1 MFMIEKRKGLSV
13 MFTKDFFIVLG
24 FAVFTAGSLVAQETI
39 KLQNPSFEDMPRKG
53 VPGMPSIKGWHDC
66 GLSKF
71 PTESPPDI
79 HPVMN
84 NAWDVA
90 LPAYDGNTYLGMV
103 TRANDTYESLSQAVS
118 SPFKGGTCYSFTAF
132 LAQSDQYKSAT
143 SRTQQLGTNELE
155 NFVRPAVFMIW
166 GGNYFCDKEEL
177 LGESPPVTNSVWKQ
191 YKFVIHPQR
200 DYKYITIEAFYKTP
214 ILEAYNGHV
223 LVDGLS
229 DFVPIE
235 CPLIPQDIV
244 AEVSDPPAKVEVLT
258 SSGGNAS
265 STTKKTTSG
274 GSSGTLKQGTIS
286 SGQKSFTP
294 VLLTELIPGKVYVGQ
309 KIRLD
314 HLYFKADSVNLM
326 SDSYQVLDELADYLI
341 EYPKTVIEIGGHTNT
356 VPPDDYCNLLSTQR
370 AKSVQE
376 YLISQGVPANRLQ
389 YKGYGKSDPIIAYDK
404 YNKEA
409 RLKNQRVEIKIL
421 AIS

>member
-1 MFMIEKRKGLSV
+1 
-13 MFTKDFFIVLG
+13 MFTKGFTIVLG
-24 FAVFTAGSLVAQETI
+24 IAFWAAFPLTGQETI
-39 KLQNPSFEDMPRKG
+39 RLQNPSFEDMPRKG

-79 HPVMN
+79 HPVVN

-90 LPAYDGNTYLGMV
+90 LQSYDGNTYLGMV
-103 TRANDTYESLSQAVS
+103 TRANDTYESLSQALS
-118 SPFKGGTCYSFTAF
+118 SPIQAGVCYSFTAF
-132 LAQSDQYKSAT
+132 LAQSNQYKSAT

-166 GGNYFCDKEEL
+166 GGNYFCEKAEL
-177 LGESPPVTNSVWKQ
+177 LGESPPVTNSEWMQ
-191 YKFVIHPQR
+191 YKFVLQPQHS
-200 DYKYITIEAFYKTP
+200 YKYVTIEAFYKTP

-223 LVDGLS
+223 LVDALS
-229 DFVPIE
+229 DLVPIE
-235 CPLIPQDIV
+235 CPLFPQDLV
-244 AEVSDPPAKVEVLT
+244 AEVSMPPSKVEIATSNGSSSSTVT
-258 SSGGNAS
+258 KKPTTGGNSGTIKSGTVSSGP
-265 STTKKTTSG
+265 KT
-274 GSSGTLKQGTIS
+274 
-286 SGQKSFTP
+286 FTP

-326 SDSYQVLDELADYLI
+326 SDSYEVLDELAAYLK

-356 VPPDDYCNLLSTQR
+356 VPPEDYCIHLSTQR

-421 AIS
+421 ALS

>member
-1 MFMIEKRKGLSV
+1 
-13 MFTKDFFIVLG
+13 MFTKGLTIAIGIAFW
-24 FAVFTAGSLVAQETI
+24 AGIPLTGQETI
-39 KLQNPSFEDMPRKG
+39 RLQNPSFEDMPRKG
-53 VPGMPSIKGWHDC
+53 VPGMPSIKSWHDC

-90 LPAYDGNTYLGMV
+90 LQSYDGNTYLGMV
-103 TRANDTYESLSQAVS
+103 TRANDTYESLSQALS
-118 SPFKGGTCYSFTAF
+118 SPIQDGVCYSFTAF

-143 SRTQQLGTNELE
+143 SRTQQLGTNALE

-166 GGNYFCDKEEL
+166 GGNYFCEKAEL
-177 LGESPPVTNSVWKQ
+177 LGESPPVTNSEWMQ
-191 YKFVIHPQR
+191 YKFVFQPQHT
-200 DYKYITIEAFYKTP
+200 YKYITIEAFYKTP
-214 ILEAYNGHV
+214 ILEGYNGHV
-223 LVDGLS
+223 LVDALS
-229 DFVPIE
+229 DLVPIE
-235 CPLIPQDIV
+235 CPLFPQDLV
-244 AEVSDPPAKVEVLT
+244 AEVSVPPVKVEVAT
-258 SSGGNAS
+258 ASGGNSS
-265 STTKKTTSG
+265 STIKKSTTSG
-274 GSSGTLKQGTIS
+274 NSGTIKSGTIS
-286 SGQKSFTP
+286 SGQKSFSP
-294 VLLTELIPGKVYVGQ
+294 VLLKELIPGKVYVGQ

-326 SDSYQVLDELADYLI
+326 SDSYQVLDELAAYLK

-356 VPPDDYCNLLSTQR
+356 VPPEDYCIHLSTQR

-376 YLISQGVPANRLQ
+376 YLITQGVPANRLQ

-404 YNKEA
+404 YNKDA

-421 AIS
+421 ALT

>member
-1 MFMIEKRKGLSV
+1 
-13 MFTKDFFIVLG
+13 MFTKGLTIAIGIAFW
-24 FAVFTAGSLVAQETI
+24 AGIPLTGQETI
-39 KLQNPSFEDMPRKG
+39 RLQNPSFEDMPRKG
-53 VPGMPSIKGWHDC
+53 VPGMPSIKSWHDC

-90 LPAYDGNTYLGMV
+90 LQSYDGNTYLGMV
-103 TRANDTYESLSQAVS
+103 TRANDTYESLSQALS
-118 SPFKGGTCYSFTAF
+118 SPIQDGVCYSFTAF

-143 SRTQQLGTNELE
+143 SRTQQLGTNAVE

-166 GGNYFCDKEEL
+166 GGNYFCEKAEL
-177 LGESPPVTNSVWKQ
+177 LGESPPVTNSEWMQ
-191 YKFVIHPQR
+191 YKFVFQPQHT
-200 DYKYITIEAFYKTP
+200 YKYITIEAFYKTP
-214 ILEAYNGHV
+214 ILEGYNGHV
-223 LVDGLS
+223 LVDALS
-229 DFVPIE
+229 DLVPIE
-235 CPLIPQDIV
+235 CPLFPQDLV
-244 AEVSDPPAKVEVLT
+244 AEVSVPPVKVEVAT
-258 SSGGNAS
+258 ASGGNSS
-265 STTKKTTSG
+265 STIKKSTTSG
-274 GSSGTLKQGTIS
+274 NSGTIKSGTIS
-286 SGQKSFTP
+286 SGQKSFSP
-294 VLLTELIPGKVYVGQ
+294 VLLKELIPGKVYVGQ

-326 SDSYQVLDELADYLI
+326 SDSYQVLDELAAYLK

-356 VPPDDYCNLLSTQR
+356 VPPEDYCIHLSTQR

-376 YLISQGVPANRLQ
+376 YLITQGVPANRLQ

-404 YNKEA
+404 YNKDA

-421 AIS
+421 ALT

>member
-1 MFMIEKRKGLSV
+1 
-13 MFTKDFFIVLG
+13 MFTKGLTIALG
-24 FAVFTAGSLVAQETI
+24 IAFWAGIPLTGQETI
-39 KLQNPSFEDMPRKG
+39 RLQNPSFEDMPRKG
-53 VPGMPSIKGWHDC
+53 VPGMPSIKSWHDC

-90 LPAYDGNTYLGMV
+90 LQSYDGNTYLGMV
-103 TRANDTYESLSQAVS
+103 TRANDTYESLSQALS
-118 SPFKGGTCYSFTAF
+118 SPIQSGVCYSFTAF

-143 SRTQQLGTNELE
+143 SRTQQLGTNALE

-166 GGNYFCDKEEL
+166 GGNYFCEKAEL
-177 LGESPPVTNSVWKQ
+177 LGESPPVTNSEWMQ
-191 YKFVIHPQR
+191 YKFVFQPQHSF
-200 DYKYITIEAFYKTP
+200 KYVTIEAFYKTP
-214 ILEAYNGHV
+214 ILEGYNGHV
-223 LVDGLS
+223 LVDALS
-229 DFVPIE
+229 DLVPIE
-235 CPLIPQDIV
+235 CPMFPQDLV
-244 AEVSDPPAKVEVLT
+244 AEVSVPPVKVEVAIASGGNSSSSVKKST
-258 SSGGNAS
+258 SSGN
-265 STTKKTTSG
+265 
-274 GSSGTLKQGTIS
+274 SGTIKSGTIS
-286 SGQKSFTP
+286 SGQKSFSP

-326 SDSYQVLDELADYLI
+326 SDSYQVLDELAAYLK

-356 VPPDDYCNLLSTQR
+356 VPPEDYCIHLSTQR

-409 RLKNQRVEIKIL
+409 RFKNQRVEIKIL
-421 AIS
+421 ALT

>member
-1 MFMIEKRKGLSV
+1 MFIRDFTIALSIA
-13 MFTKDFFIVLG
+13 FC
-24 FAVFTAGSLVAQETI
+24 VAAPLSGQVTI
-39 KLQNPSFEDMPRKG
+39 SLQNPSFEDMPRKG

-79 HPVMN
+79 HPVVN

-90 LPAYDGNTYLGMV
+90 ISAYEGNTYLGMV
-103 TRANDTYESLSQAVS
+103 TRANDTYESLSQALS
-118 SPFKGGTCYSFTAF
+118 TPIQGGTCYSFTAF
-132 LAQSDQYKSAT
+132 LAQSNQYKSAT

-166 GGNYFCDKEEL
+166 GGNYFCEKAEL
-177 LGESPPVTNSVWKQ
+177 LGESPPITNSVWKQ
-191 YKFVIHPQR
+191 FKFVLQPQR
-200 DYKYITIEAFYKTP
+200 SYKYVTIEAFYKTP

-229 DFVPIE
+229 DIAPIE
-235 CPLIPQDIV
+235 CPLFPQDLV
-244 AEVSDPPAKVEVLT
+244 AEVSDPPAKVEINAAAGTV
-258 SSGGNAS
+258 AS
-265 STTKKTTSG
+265 STVKKPTTGGNSG
-274 GSSGTLKQGTIS
+274 TIKSGTVSSGPK
-286 SGQKSFTP
+286 KFTP

-326 SDSYQVLDELADYLI
+326 SDSYQVLDELAMYLK

-356 VPPDDYCNLLSTQR
+356 VPPEDYCNHLSTQR

-376 YLISQGVPANRLQ
+376 YLISQGVPATRLQ

-421 AIS
+421 ALT

>member
-1 MFMIEKRKGLSV
+1 
-13 MFTKDFFIVLG
+13 MFTKGFTIVLG
-24 FAVFTAGSLVAQETI
+24 IAFWAAFPLTGQETI
-39 KLQNPSFEDMPRKG
+39 RLQNPSFEDMPRKG

-79 HPVMN
+79 HPVVN

-90 LPAYDGNTYLGMV
+90 LQSYDGNTYLGMV
-103 TRANDTYESLSQAVS
+103 TRANDTYESLSQALS
-118 SPFKGGTCYSFTAF
+118 SPIQAGVCYSFTAF
-132 LAQSDQYKSAT
+132 LAQSNQYKSAT

-166 GGNYFCDKEEL
+166 GGNYFCEKAEL
-177 LGESPPVTNSVWKQ
+177 LGESPPVTNSEWMQ
-191 YKFVIHPQR
+191 YKFVLQPQHS
-200 DYKYITIEAFYKTP
+200 YKYITIEAFYKTP

-223 LVDGLS
+223 LVDALS
-229 DFVPIE
+229 EFVPIE
-235 CPLIPQDIV
+235 CPLFPQDLV
-244 AEVSDPPAKVEVLT
+244 AEVSVPPSKVEIAS
-258 SSGGNAS
+258 SSGSSS
-265 STTKKTTSG
+265 STVTKKPTIGGNSG
-274 GSSGTLKQGTIS
+274 TIKSGTVSSGPKT
-286 SGQKSFTP
+286 FTP

-326 SDSYQVLDELADYLI
+326 SDSYEVLDELAAYLK

-356 VPPDDYCNLLSTQR
+356 VPPEDYCIHLSTQR

-376 YLISQGVPANRLQ
+376 YLISQGVPASRLQ

-404 YNKEA
+404 YNKDA

-421 AIS
+421 ALT

>member
-1 MFMIEKRKGLSV
+1 
-13 MFTKDFFIVLG
+13 MFTKGLTIAIGIAFW
-24 FAVFTAGSLVAQETI
+24 AGIPLTGQETI
-39 KLQNPSFEDMPRKG
+39 RLQNPSFEDMPRKG
-53 VPGMPSIKGWHDC
+53 VPGMPSIKSWHDC

-90 LPAYDGNTYLGMV
+90 LQSYDGNTYLGMV
-103 TRANDTYESLSQAVS
+103 TRANDTYESLSQALS
-118 SPFKGGTCYSFTAF
+118 SPIQDGVCYSFTAF

-143 SRTQQLGTNELE
+143 SRTQQLGTNALE

-166 GGNYFCDKEEL
+166 GGNYFCEKAEL
-177 LGESPPVTNSVWKQ
+177 LGESPPVTNSEWMQ
-191 YKFVIHPQR
+191 YKFVFQPQR
-200 DYKYITIEAFYKTP
+200 TYKYITIEAFYKTP
-214 ILEAYNGHV
+214 ILEGYNGHV
-223 LVDGLS
+223 LVDALS
-229 DFVPIE
+229 DLVPIE
-235 CPLIPQDIV
+235 CPLFPQDLV
-244 AEVSDPPAKVEVLT
+244 AEVSVPPVKVEVAT
-258 SSGGNAS
+258 A
-265 STTKKTTSG
+265 SG
-274 GSSGTLKQGTIS
+274 GSSSSTIKKSTTSGNSGTVKSGTIS
-286 SGQKSFTP
+286 SGQKSFSP
-294 VLLTELIPGKVYVGQ
+294 VLLKELIPGKVYVGQ

-326 SDSYQVLDELADYLI
+326 SDSYQVLDELAAYLK

-356 VPPDDYCNLLSTQR
+356 VPPEDYCIHLSTQR

-409 RLKNQRVEIKIL
+409 RFKNQRVEIKIL
-421 AIS
+421 ALT

>member
-1 MFMIEKRKGLSV
+1 
-13 MFTKDFFIVLG
+13 MFTKGFTIVLG
-24 FAVFTAGSLVAQETI
+24 IAFWAAFPLTGQETI
-39 KLQNPSFEDMPRKG
+39 RLQNPSFEDMPRKG

-79 HPVMN
+79 HPVVN

-90 LPAYDGNTYLGMV
+90 LQSYDGNTYLGMV
-103 TRANDTYESLSQAVS
+103 TRANDTYESLSQALS
-118 SPFKGGTCYSFTAF
+118 SPIQAGVCYSFTAF
-132 LAQSDQYKSAT
+132 LAQSNQYKSAT
-143 SRTQQLGTNELE
+143 SRTQQLGTNDLE

-166 GGNYFCDKEEL
+166 GGNYFCEKAEL
-177 LGESPPVTNSVWKQ
+177 LGESPPVTNPEWMQ
-191 YKFVIHPQR
+191 YKFVLQPQHS
-200 DYKYITIEAFYKTP
+200 YKYITIEAFYKTP

-223 LVDGLS
+223 LVDALS
-229 DFVPIE
+229 EFVPIE
-235 CPLIPQDIV
+235 CPLFPQDLV
-244 AEVSDPPAKVEVLT
+244 AEVSVPPSKVEIG
-258 SSGGNAS
+258 S
-265 STTKKTTSG
+265 SG
-274 GSSGTLKQGTIS
+274 GSSSSTVTKKPTTGGNSGTIKSGTVS
-286 SGQKSFTP
+286 SGPKTFTP

-326 SDSYQVLDELADYLI
+326 SDSYEVLDELAAYLK

-356 VPPDDYCNLLSTQR
+356 VPPEDYCIHLSTQR

-404 YNKEA
+404 YNKDA

-421 AIS
+421 ALT

>member
-1 MFMIEKRKGLSV
+1 MIV
-13 MFTKDFFIVLG
+13 IMFTKGFTIVLG
-24 FAVFTAGSLVAQETI
+24 IAFWAAFPLTGQETI
-39 KLQNPSFEDMPRKG
+39 RLQNPSFEDMPRKG

-79 HPVMN
+79 HPVVN

-90 LPAYDGNTYLGMV
+90 LQSYDGNTYLGMV
-103 TRANDTYESLSQAVS
+103 TRANDTYESLSQALS
-118 SPFKGGTCYSFTAF
+118 SPIQAGVCYSFTAF
-132 LAQSDQYKSAT
+132 LAQSNQYKSAT

-166 GGNYFCDKEEL
+166 GGNYFCEKAEL
-177 LGESPPVTNSVWKQ
+177 LGESPPVTNSEWMQ
-191 YKFVIHPQR
+191 YKFVLQPQHS
-200 DYKYITIEAFYKTP
+200 YKYVTIEAFYKTP

-223 LVDGLS
+223 LVDALS
-229 DFVPIE
+229 DLVPIE
-235 CPLIPQDIV
+235 CPLFPQDLV
-244 AEVSDPPAKVEVLT
+244 AEVSMPPSKVEIATSNGSSSSTVT
-258 SSGGNAS
+258 KKPTTGGNSGTIKSGTVSSGP
-265 STTKKTTSG
+265 KT
-274 GSSGTLKQGTIS
+274 
-286 SGQKSFTP
+286 FTP

-326 SDSYQVLDELADYLI
+326 SDSYEVLDELAAYLK

-356 VPPDDYCNLLSTQR
+356 VPPEDYCIHLSTQR

-421 AIS
+421 ALS

>member
-1 MFMIEKRKGLSV
+1 
-13 MFTKDFFIVLG
+13 MFTKGLTIAIGIAFW
-24 FAVFTAGSLVAQETI
+24 AGIPLTGQETI
-39 KLQNPSFEDMPRKG
+39 RLQNPSFEDMPRKG
-53 VPGMPSIKGWHDC
+53 VPGMPSIKSWHDC

-90 LPAYDGNTYLGMV
+90 LQSYDGNTYLGMV
-103 TRANDTYESLSQAVS
+103 TRANDTYESLSQALS
-118 SPFKGGTCYSFTAF
+118 SPVQSGVCYSFTAF

-143 SRTQQLGTNELE
+143 SRTQQLGTNALE

-166 GGNYFCDKEEL
+166 GGNYFCEKAEL
-177 LGESPPVTNSVWKQ
+177 LGESPPVTNSEWMQ
-191 YKFVIHPQR
+191 YKFVFQPQHSF
-200 DYKYITIEAFYKTP
+200 KYITIEAFYKTP

-223 LVDGLS
+223 LVDALS
-229 DFVPIE
+229 EIVPIE
-235 CPLIPQDIV
+235 CPLFPQDLV
-244 AEVSDPPAKVEVLT
+244 AEVSVPPVKVEVAT
-258 SSGGNAS
+258 ASGGNSS
-265 STTKKTTSG
+265 STIKKSTTSG
-274 GSSGTLKQGTIS
+274 NSGTVKSGTIS
-286 SGQKSFTP
+286 SGQKSFSP

-326 SDSYQVLDELADYLI
+326 SDSYQVLDELAAYLK

-356 VPPDDYCNLLSTQR
+356 VPPEDYCIHLSTQR

-404 YNKEA
+404 YNKDA

-421 AIS
+421 SLT